1 MDVSNLTIVEAWN
14 ELNKINNKINLLET
28 LIETQYSIGSS
39 KLKEILT
46 SCSVTS
52 NDKFINMVTSKDANA
67 IELKKQYLLKNAY
80 ENYILNEIKF
90 LKLSEP
96 SLCIAFLKEYSLKKD
111 NKRYSWDDIAIEMGF
126 SVAQCRR
133 YYDEYKGRTPSD
145 NSWSIDDVKSK

>member
-28 LIETQYSIGSS
+28 LIETQGGIGSS

-46 SCSVTS
+46 GCSVTS
-52 NDKFINMVTSKDANA
+52 NDKFINMITAKDTNTV
-67 IELKKQYLLKNAY
+67 ELKKQYLLKNAY
-80 ENYILNEIKF
+80 ETYILNEIKF

-96 SLCIAFLKEYSLKKD
+96 SLCVAFLKEYYLKKD
-111 NKRYSWDDIAIEMGF
+111 NKRYLWDDIATEMGF